1 LVIEDLLLVME
12 ERLPD
17 SPPGP
22 GLLAPLAVAMAF
34 PKMRQSWPHWSTKTA
49 IRLAGS
55 NPVSMMNLSQPRV
68 STSSFRAILF
78 T

>member
-1 LVIEDLLLVME
+1 MGGG
-12 ERLPD
+12 LPD
-17 SPPGP
+17 SPPGL
-22 GLLAPLAVAMAF
+22 GFLAPLAVAMAF
-34 PKMRQSWPHWSTKTA
+34 PKMQQSWPHSSTKTA

-55 NPVSMMNLSQPRV
+55 NSVSMMNLSQPRV